1 MFCLWKSLRRR
12 AGKDDRAIRVHAAV
26 LVGRS
31 RVSSSPVVTP
41 AWRAEC
47 GSVPPSFSP
56 TPDKKETH
64 HVS

>member
-41 AWRAEC
+41 AWRA
-47 GSVPPSFSP
+47 VLFPNA
-56 TPDKKETH
+56 
-64 HVS
+64 